1 MNIAQ
6 LLGAV
11 EIGLFYSLVAIG
23 VFITLRIINFP
34 DLTVDGSFT
43 LGAAVSSILISSGLS
58 PIPAVL
64 AALFAG
70 ILAGCA
76 TGYLNVKWKIP
87 GLLASILVMTALY
100 SINIRIM
107 GKPNLSINSS
117 IFDGNL
123 ALILPAAI
131 VILMIFI
138 LYRIFSSQ
146 FGLAIRAIGIN
157 PRVCPA
163 YGIEIGKMQL
173 FTIALSNGIVAL
185 AGALFAIDQGFADI
199 SMGAG
204 TIVAGL
210 AAVIIGEAILGK
222 GSILLALVGCAVG
235 SIIYR
240 IGIGFALGASSIGLQ
255 SSDINLITAIFVVA
269 MMISSGSHK
278 EAKRWLN

>member
-43 LGAAVSSILISSGLS
+43 LGAAVSSAMISASIN
-58 PIPAVL
+58 PVL
-64 AALFAG
+64 AIFMALLAG
-70 ILAGCA
+70 ILAGSA
-76 TGYLNVKWKIP
+76 TGYMNVRWKIP

-100 SINIRIM
+100 SVNMRIM
-107 GKPNLSINSS
+107 GRPNISISSS
-117 IFDGNL
+117 IFDGSF
-123 ALILPAAI
+123 ALIAPGII
-131 VILMIFI
+131 VVLMIFV
-138 LYRIFSSQ
+138 LYKIFSSQ

-157 PRVCPA
+157 PKVCPA

-173 FTIALSNGIVAL
+173 FTIAMSNGIVAL

-222 GSILLALVGCAVG
+222 GSIFLALIGCAIG
-235 SIIYR
+235 SILYR

-255 SSDINLITAIFVVA
+255 SSDINLITAIFVVT
-269 MMISSGSHK
+269 MMISSGGHK
-278 EAKRWLN
+278 GAKG

>member
-278 EAKRWLN
+278 EAKR

>member
-1 MNIAQ
+1 MNVAQ

-43 LGAAVSSILISSGLS
+43 LGAAVSSALISLGVA
-58 PIPAVL
+58 PIPSVFL
-64 AALFAG
+64 ALIAG
-70 ILAGCA
+70 ILAGCV
-76 TGYLNVKWKIP
+76 TGYMNVRWKIP

-100 SINIRIM
+100 SVNMRIM
-107 GKPNLSINSS
+107 GKPNISIASN
-117 IFDGNL
+117 IFDGPF
-123 ALILPAAI
+123 AIIAPGII
-131 VILMIFI
+131 VIIMIFL
-138 LYRIFSSQ
+138 LYQIFSSQ
-146 FGLAIRAIGIN
+146 FGLAIRAVGIN
-157 PRVCPA
+157 PKVCPA

-173 FTIALSNGIVAL
+173 FTISMSNGIVAL

-204 TIVAGL
+204 TIVSGL

-222 GSILLALVGCAVG
+222 GSILLALIGCAIG
-235 SIIYR
+235 SILYR
-240 IGIGFALGASSIGLQ
+240 IGIGFALSASSIGLQ

-278 EAKRWLN
+278 GVGR

>member
-1 MNIAQ
+1 MNVAQ

-43 LGAAVSSILISSGLS
+43 LGAAVSSILISSGFN
-58 PIPAVL
+58 PFGAVIL
-64 AALFAG
+64 ALLAG
-70 ILAGCA
+70 TLAGCA
-76 TGYLNVKWKIP
+76 TGYMNVRWKIP

-100 SINIRIM
+100 SINLRIM
-107 GKPNLSINSS
+107 GRPNISISS
-117 IFDGNL
+117 TIFDGQF
-123 ALILPAAI
+123 ALLIPGAI
-131 VILMIFI
+131 VCFMIFA
-138 LYRIFSSQ
+138 LYKMFSSQ
-146 FGLAIRAIGIN
+146 LGLGIRAIGIN
-157 PRVCPA
+157 PKVCPA

-222 GSILLALVGCAVG
+222 GSIFLALIGCAIG
-235 SIIYR
+235 SILYR
-240 IGIGFALGASSIGLQ
+240 IGIGFALSASSIGLQ

-269 MMISSGSHK
+269 MMISSGQHK
-278 EAKRWLN
+278 EGKR

>member
-146 FGLAIRAIGIN
+146 FGLAIIAIGIN

-278 EAKRWLN
+278 EAKR